1 MRILKVAAVVIF
13 VLSLGFYL
21 WADIQYKKEQNT
33 DFPTITAQEET
44 LEVSV
49 DDGKE
54 ALLQGLT
61 AQDETDGDLTDEIM
75 VTSISHFL
83 EKGTVNVKYV
93 VFDSHNNAASLTRKV
108 RYTDYHSP
116 EFSLKKAPVYTVGTA
131 FDLTKFVQVTDC
143 IDGDITDRVRVI
155 SNMVNNFSVGI
166 YPLVLEVSN
175 SCGDTAQISLLV
187 RYVSEDMDVNVNLS
201 RYIVYLEQGEDFD
214 PMHWVSSVTD
224 KDGNALKK
232 EDLEVQGTL
241 DTQTPGTYSLVYSY
255 DDGKQTGQ
263 SAITVV
269 VAERQG

>member
-1 MRILKVAAVVIF
+1 MVIF
-13 VLSLGFYL
+13 VISLGFYL

-33 DFPTITAQEET
+33 DFPTITAQEEI
-44 LEVSV
+44 LEIRV

-54 ALLQGLT
+54 ALLEGIT

-75 VTSISHFL
+75 VASISHFL

-116 EFSLKKAPVYTVGTA
+116 EFSLKKAPIYTVGTA

-155 SNMVNNFSVGI
+155 SNMVNNYSVGI

-175 SCGDTAQISLLV
+175 SYGDTAQISLLV
-187 RYVSEDMDVNVNLS
+187 RYLSEDMDADVNLS

-224 KDGNALKK
+224 KAGGALKK
-232 EDLEVQGTL
+232 ENLEVQGTL

-255 DDGKQTGQ
+255 DDGNQAGQ